1 MPAPRCCIC
10 GTVRNCGK
18 YLDKIFVNME
28 IISRLFSNYA
38 IIIYA
43 DASNDNTIAKLKQYQ
58 QKNPRLTLIINTEAL
73 LKYRTHRIAK
83 GRNKCLE
90 IIRTKYP
97 NYEYF
102 IMMDCDDRCSGRVD
116 SNVLAKYLH
125 SITNCDAISFNHP
138 CGYYDCWALSI
149 RPFVLSCHHFK
160 DNEQWT
166 RYIKTLLR
174 LTPKNRL
181 VNCLSA
187 FNGFSLYR
195 TAKFIS
201 GTYSGKF
208 DVSYIPRNLIKENIK
223 VSGLPKRGAQTEQ
236 DCEHR
241 KFHMQA
247 VFKNNAR
254 IRISPHC
261 LFTNCTS

>member
-83 GRNKCLE
+83 GRNKCLD

-97 NYEYF
+97 DYEYF
-102 IMMDCDDRCSGRVD
+102 IMMDCDDVCSNPIKTEVLSEYLNRSDWD
-116 SNVLAKYLH
+116 SL
-125 SITNCDAISFNHP
+125 SFNRKGDSSTDSGH
-138 CGYYDCWALSI
+138 YYDIWALQYE
-149 RPFVLSCHHFK
+149 PFY
-160 DNEQWT
+160 W
-166 RYIKTLLR
+166 
-174 LTPKNRL
+174 
-181 VNCLSA
+181 
-187 FNGFSLYR
+187 
-195 TAKFIS
+195 
-201 GTYSGKF
+201 
-208 DVSYIPRNLIKENIK
+208 
-223 VSGLPKRGAQTEQ
+223 
-236 DCEHR
+236 DC
-241 KFHMQA
+241 
-247 VFKNNAR
+247 
-254 IRISPHC
+254 
-261 LFTNCTS
+261 